1 MTKIT
6 DKISGLKYIL
16 YSKNQIVL
24 IKLFCSIVVSDIFSF
39 FLRFIHTFMVF
50 SIKQESGLKLDFDK
64 NVLSILNVSKFS
76 FKLKKIQFIYL
87 HILLKMY
94 NFRVSCF
101 FKTICIDTYPQF
113 FSTVCNVNLYP
124 LKKLFNLYH
133 KKFFL

>member
-1 MTKIT
+1 MYCIHEVKVGTAILSLMLTKMTKIT

-24 IKLFCSIVVSDIFSF
+24 IKLFCSFVVSDIFF
-39 FLRFIHTFMVF
+39 FFRRFIH
-50 SIKQESGLKLDFDK
+50 IYGLFYQVGIWVKIRLRQ

-101 FKTICIDTYPQF
+101 FKTICIDTYP
-113 FSTVCNVNLYP
+113 
-124 LKKLFNLYH
+124 
-133 KKFFL
+133 